1 MPNLTVSIPHQ
12 LPREEAKR
20 RVEELVANLQRQY
33 GGMASR
39 VQQNWTGD
47 TLNFAVSAMGV
58 SVTGEV
64 RVTDE
69 AVHLEVVLPFA
80 LAMLA
85 GGVKQQIEDEGRKL
99 LSVRPPS
106 P

>member
-20 RVEELVANLQRQY
+20 RVEELVVNLQRQY
-33 GGMASR
+33 GSMASR
-39 VQQNWTGD
+39 VQQSWTGD
-47 TLNFAVSAMGV
+47 TLNFVVSAMGV
-58 SVTGEV
+58 SVTGEI
-64 RVTDE
+64 RVTDDI
-69 AVHLEVVLPFA
+69 VHLEVVLPLA

-85 GGVKQQIEDEGRKL
+85 GGIKQQIEDEGRKL

>member
-12 LPREEAKR
+12 LSRQEAKR

-39 VQQNWTGD
+39 VEQNWTGD
-47 TLNFAVSAMGV
+47 TMNFAVSAMGM

-64 RVTDE
+64 
-69 AVHLEVVLPFA
+69 VVADDVVRLDVALPFA

-85 GGVKQQIEDEGRKL
+85 GNVKQQIEEEGRKL
-99 LSVRPPS
+99 LGGPS
-106 P
+106 KA

>member
-12 LPREEAKR
+12 LSRQEAKR

-33 GGMASR
+33 GSMASR
-39 VQQNWTGD
+39 VEQSWTDDD
-47 TLNFAVSAMGV
+47 TMSFAVSAMGM

-64 RVTDE
+64 
-69 AVHLEVVLPFA
+69 VVADDVVRLDVALPFA

-85 GGVKQQIEDEGRKL
+85 GNVKQQIEEEGRKL
-99 LSVRPPS
+99 LGRPSKP
-106 P
+106 

>member
-12 LPREEAKR
+12 LSRQEAKR

-39 VQQNWTGD
+39 VEQSWNGD
-47 TLNFAVSAMGV
+47 TMNFAVSAMGM

-64 RVTDE
+64 LVADD
-69 AVHLEVVLPFA
+69 VVRLDVALPFA

-85 GGVKQQIEDEGRKL
+85 GNVKQQIEEEGRKL
-99 LSVRPPS
+99 LGGPPKA
-106 P
+106 

>member
-12 LPREEAKR
+12 LSRQEARR

-39 VQQNWTGD
+39 VEQNWTGD
-47 TLNFAVSAMGV
+47 TMNFAVSAMGM

-64 RVTDE
+64 
-69 AVHLEVVLPFA
+69 VVADDVVRLDVALPFA

-85 GGVKQQIEDEGRKL
+85 GNVKQQIEEEGRKL
-99 LSVRPPS
+99 LGGPS
-106 P
+106 KA